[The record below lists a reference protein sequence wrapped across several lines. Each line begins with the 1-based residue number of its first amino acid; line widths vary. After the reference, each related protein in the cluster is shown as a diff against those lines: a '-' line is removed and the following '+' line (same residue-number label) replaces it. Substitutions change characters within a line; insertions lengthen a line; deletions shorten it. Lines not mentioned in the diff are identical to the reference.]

1 MVDSEDGELDASH
14 RELKDLKGIEKA
26 APFIK
31 ALNLRV
37 NELESLDRVSCC
49 VKAIEIDLSFNK
61 VSTIENKTVKRM
73 PELQRIFG

>member
-14 RELKDLKGIEKA
+14 RDLKDLKGIKKA

-37 NELESLDRVSCC
+37 N
-49 VKAIEIDLSFNK
+49 
-61 VSTIENKTVKRM
+61 
-73 PELQRIFG
+73 